1 VLPAWKP
8 DTRRHPASGPMQFAF
23 IKTFSIQELDTGL
36 KTGTQG
42 NEQPHFFARQT
53 LVALGSLVDVGKFT
67 RAILQVEDGTEKMV
81 VDIIKHN
88 GVLIRSL
95 PDSGDPMVVVRVA
108 HHTTS
113 DPNGQDPM
121 TKEYEEAIRKSMPR
135 SQAYY
140 ICCRNKEEMGILKNH
155 FQSNHSKL
163 RSQFWKQIKKSV
175 APGLF
180 QIPGS
185 YTSFL
190 SPLYLADCLPGA
202 PPDPCLNCGRPGTK
216 RCSKCKVA
224 KYCRAE
230 CQTEHWQEHKG
241 TCNKY
246 KVSSNGASSGETKA
260 VGASS
265 RTGRS
270 KEDIDSC
277 IEATESMTE
286 LFIKAAGPSARA
298 ASSSARAVGPSS
310 RVFGPCPRTT
320 GQSLGAA
327 GPYPRAVGPC
337 PRTAGSSEKTAHQF
351 TGDADQSTEDAA
363 KQFTGDAADQSIDV
377 ADQSTGGAA
386 CQSASIS
393 DKSTG
398 DADQSTRDADHST
411 ADADHSTAD
420 ADQSTGDADQSIGD
434 NVKST

>member
-1 VLPAWKP
+1 MLLAWKP
-8 DTRRHPASGPMQFAF
+8 DTRRHPASGPVQFAF

-36 KTGTQG
+36 KTGTTG

-53 LVALGSLVDVGKFT
+53 MVALGSMLDTGKFT
-67 RAILQVEDGTEKMV
+67 RAILQLEDGTEKMV

-95 PDSGDPMVVVRVA
+95 PYSGDPMVVVRVA

-113 DPNGQDPM
+113 DPIGQDAL

-140 ICCRNKEEMGILKNH
+140 VCCRNKEEMVILKNH

-175 APGLF
+175 APALF

-230 CQTEHWQEHKG
+230 CQTEHWQQHKG

-246 KVSSNGASSGETKA
+246 KLSNNGASSGETEA

-270 KEDIDSC
+270 TEDIDSC
-277 IEATESMTE
+277 VEATESMTE
-286 LFIKAAGPSARA
+286 LFIKAAGPSVRA
-298 ASSSARAVGPSS
+298 GVPYTRVTIPSS
-310 RVFGPCPRTT
+310 RAAGLCPRA
-320 GQSLGAA
+320 G
-327 GPYPRAVGPC
+327 GPYPRA
-337 PRTAGSSEKTAHQF
+337 AGSSREKAHQF
-351 TGDADQSTEDAA
+351 TGKADQFTKDTDQFKEDASDQSTEN
-363 KQFTGDAADQSIDV
+363 TADQSID
-377 ADQSTGGAA
+377 AG
-386 CQSASIS
+386 
-393 DKSTG
+393 DKPIG
-398 DADQSTRDADHST
+398 DAGCQPISND
-411 ADADHSTAD
+411 
-420 ADQSTGDADQSIGD
+420 DQSTGDADQSTGNTD
-434 NVKST
+434 

>member
-1 VLPAWKP
+1 MDPTVLPAWKP
-8 DTRRHPASGPMQFAF
+8 DTRRHPASGPVQFAF

-36 KTGTQG
+36 KTGTTG

-53 LVALGSLVDVGKFT
+53 MVALGSMLDTGKFT
-67 RAILQVEDGTEKMV
+67 RAILQLEDGTEKMV

-95 PDSGDPMVVVRVA
+95 PYSGDPMVVVRVA

-113 DPNGQDPM
+113 DPTGQDAL

-140 ICCRNKEEMGILKNH
+140 VCCRNKEEMVILKNH
-155 FQSNHSKL
+155 FQTNHSKL

-175 APGLF
+175 APALF

-246 KVSSNGASSGETKA
+246 KLSNNGASNGETEA

-265 RTGRS
+265 RADRS

-286 LFIKAAGPSARA
+286 LFIKAAGPSVRA
-298 ASSSARAVGPSS
+298 GVPYTRVTIPSS
-310 RVFGPCPRTT
+310 RAAGLCPRA
-320 GQSLGAA
+320 G
-327 GPYPRAVGPC
+327 GPYPRA
-337 PRTAGSSEKTAHQF
+337 AGSSREKAHQF
-351 TGDADQSTEDAA
+351 TGKADQSTKDTD
-363 KQFTGDAADQSIDV
+363 QFKKDAADQSKGYT
-377 ADQSTGGAA
+377 ADQSIDAGDQPIGDAG
-386 CQSASIS
+386 CQSIS
-393 DKSTG
+393 ND
-398 DADQSTRDADHST
+398 
-411 ADADHSTAD
+411 
-420 ADQSTGDADQSIGD
+420 DQSTGDADQSTENTDQSIEKAD
-434 NVKST
+434 QSIRDADQSAEDYVEST